1 MTTTST
7 DQNTNPSDENN
18 VKKLWEILK
27 PYKDKYL
34 QVWWYGGMGKGK
46 RPGDQPQVHVLF
58 REVLEDFSPTD
69 NFIQITTNITDLV
82 SWRVDS
88 IWYQQRKID
97 FANSD
102 IYEFVIDHT
111 DFKFKF
117 LKIYDNVDEK
127 KKINFFKNR
136 EECKIADTKEKK
148 NCISFKLNHPE
159 FNELLIP
166 CLEFLTRAYGLST
179 ELIRILTTYNE
190 NERESRLYT
199 PHIGEKGL
207 WTVLLGD
214 GITRADHVFVAYYK
228 YTEIAKKASRILFS
242 SIVKNSDFK
251 QANIFPEVVPWHTET
266 LPIRVSG
273 FHLAGTKTFVVTRI
287 RGMKPPKNDHIRI
300 IPKVTERIN
309 TTTDTDH
316 PNPPLPQL
324 GSGDINVSTNLGG
337 RRPPSDHELIEDDFE
352 WIDGGPAN
360 ELSKYKYVKQVKR
373 PKRKKK
379 FIETQ
384 TIGTGA
390 PDNSPEVLNT
400 QILPSTNNSKEFQAP
415 VDGRIIGLWK
425 ACVKAME
432 VNPHLIQQVHYYTFE
447 KGFNYSELPMLI
459 GFFTESE
466 VQVHKTWCYA
476 NSLKTQIRG
485 ALIIRL
491 TLSQLE
497 PVYIFDIQPATYTST
512 IQGETLTKERGH
524 AGLVFQM
531 KYEKD
536 LEQFISDLMYLL
548 PLHEGSYPPKVFQ
561 SLLVTQVFL
570 FRHSNTK
577 GLTEGEST
585 LLNALRKIGID
596 KITFKN

>member
-1 MTTTST
+1 MINTST
-7 DQNTNPSDENN
+7 DQDKNSSDENK
-18 VKKLWEILK
+18 VKLLWEILK

-34 QVWWYGGMGKGK
+34 QVWWYGGMEKGK

-58 REVLEDFSPTD
+58 REVLEDLRPTD
-69 NFIQITTNITDLV
+69 NFIQITANITDLV

-88 IWYQQRKID
+88 IWHQQRKID
-97 FANSD
+97 FANQD
-102 IYEFVIDHT
+102 IYEFVINHT
-111 DFKFKF
+111 DFEFKF
-117 LKIYDNVDEK
+117 LKIYENVDEK

-136 EECKIADTKEKK
+136 EECEIVDTKERK
-148 NCISFKLNHPE
+148 NCISFKVNHPE
-159 FNELLIP
+159 FDELLIP

-190 NERESRLYT
+190 SERESRLYI
-199 PHIGEKGL
+199 PHVGEKDL
-207 WTVLLGD
+207 WSVLLGD
-214 GITRADHVFVAYYK
+214 RITRQDADFVAYYK
-228 YTEIAKKASRILFS
+228 YTELAKNATRILYS
-242 SIVKNSDFK
+242 SIVRNSDLK
-251 QANIFPEVVPWHTET
+251 QANIYPKVVPWHTET

-273 FHLAGTKTFVVTRI
+273 FRLAGTKTFVVTRI
-287 RGMKPPKNDHIRI
+287 RGMKSPKNDHIRI
-300 IPKVTERIN
+300 IPRTTERIN
-309 TTTDTDH
+309 TTTDTNQ

-324 GSGDINVSTNLGG
+324 GSGDINVSTNQGG
-337 RRPPSDHELIEDDFE
+337 RRPPSDYEFLEDDFE

-360 ELSKYKYVKQVKR
+360 ELSKYKYVKQTKR

-379 FIETQ
+379 YIETQ

-390 PDNSPEVLNT
+390 PDNSPEVLNG
-400 QILPSTNNSKEFQAP
+400 QIVPSTNQSTEFQASE
-415 VDGRIIGLWK
+415 DGRIIGLWK
-425 ACVKAME
+425 ACVKAMDF
-432 VNPHLIQQVHYYTFE
+432 NPDLIQQVHYYTFE

-491 TLSQLE
+491 TVSQLE

-512 IQGETLTKERGH
+512 VEGENLTKERGH
-524 AGLVFQM
+524 AGLVFRM
-531 KYEKD
+531 KQEKD
-536 LEQFISDLMYLL
+536 LEQFISDLMHLL
-548 PLHEGSYPPKVFQ
+548 PLHEGSYPQRVFQ
-561 SLLVTQVFL
+561 SLLVTQIFL

-585 LLNALRKIGID
+585 LLNALRKIDID
-596 KITFKN
+596 KIKFKE